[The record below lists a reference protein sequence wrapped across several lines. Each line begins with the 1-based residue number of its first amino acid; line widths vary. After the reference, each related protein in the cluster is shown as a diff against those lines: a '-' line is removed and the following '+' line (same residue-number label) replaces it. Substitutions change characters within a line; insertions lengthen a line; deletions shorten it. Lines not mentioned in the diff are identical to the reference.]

1 MLLASGG
8 HLIAALLLPL
18 YYLADATITL
28 LRRLVKGEAIMK
40 AHRSHFYQRALD
52 NGSPSTASSVAY
64 FSSTFRSSVS
74 HFATLVTASPALH
87 AAAALAGCFLV
98 GLLLARFSRVKQ

>member
-1 MLLASGG
+1 M
-8 HLIAALLLPL
+8 IAALLLPL

-52 NGSPSTASSVAY
+52 NGFSVYDVVGARLSP
-64 FSSTFRSSVS
+64 
-74 HFATLVTASPALH
+74 
-87 AAAALAGCFLV
+87 
-98 GLLLARFSRVKQ
+98 